1 MISVRNGM
9 FETNSSSCHCLI
21 LSKTAETELPTTIE
35 LDSDDG
41 TGDFVRAYVRGL
53 NEAASKQLVNWL
65 YLNGVKTIIYNGSNK
80 YINKFIEE
88 FKDNPVDL
96 GVPEL
101 DDEATAGT
109 LINFLTGCWEE
120 YIGMDSGLEYEE
132 DETTYWL

>member
-21 LSKTAETELPTTIE
+21 LSKNAEAELPKTIE
-35 LDSDDG
+35 LDSDDS
-41 TGDFVRAYVRGL
+41 TGDFVRAYIRGL
-53 NEAASKQLVNWL
+53 NENASKQLVNWL
-65 YLNGVKTIIYNGSNK
+65 YLNGVTTIIYNGSNK
-80 YINKFIEE
+80 YINKFAEE
-88 FKDNPVDL
+88 FKNNPVDL
-96 GVPEL
+96 GVPEI

-120 YIGMDSGLEYEE
+120 YVGMDSGLEYED

>member
-1 MISVRNGM
+1 M
-9 FETNSSSCHCLI
+9 
-21 LSKTAETELPTTIE
+21 PTTIE

-53 NEAASKQLVNWL
+53 NENASKQLVNWL

-80 YINKFIEE
+80 YINKFIKE

-120 YIGMDSGLEYEE
+120 YIGMDSDLEYEE

>member
-21 LSKTAETELPTTIE
+21 LSRTAETELPTTIE
-35 LDSDDG
+35 LDSDDS
-41 TGDFVRAYVRGL
+41 TGDFVRAYIRGL
-53 NEAASKQLVNWL
+53 NETASKQLVNWL
-65 YLNGVKTIIYNGSNK
+65 YLNGVKTIIYNGANK

-101 DDEATAGT
+101 DNEATAGT
-109 LINFLTGCWEE
+109 LINFIAGCWEE
-120 YIGMDSGLEYEE
+120 YVGMDSDLEYED

>member
-21 LSKTAETELPTTIE
+21 LSKIAETELPTTIE
-35 LDSDDG
+35 LDSDDN
-41 TGDFVRAYVRGL
+41 TGDFVRAYIRRL

-101 DDEATAGT
+101 RDDATAGT

-120 YIGMDSGLEYEE
+120 YVGMDYGLDYED